1 MIRGEEPAMTT
12 LHTFLARRRHDRD
25 RLRAARE
32 LRRLEATAPTRE
44 SAHEIV
50 AIGTRL

>member
-1 MIRGEEPAMTT
+1 MTA
-12 LHTFLARRRHDRD
+12 LHTFLTRRRHDRD

-44 SAHEIV
+44 TAHEIA